1 MIKYVGNFNAKDQ
14 KIGIVVA
21 KFNDLVTKKLLDG
34 AVQTLIQNGVNE
46 QDIKVYWVPGA
57 FEIPRITRKLS
68 ESGEVGGVIALG
80 AVVRGE
86 TSHYDYV
93 CAEVSSGIAGVTLNG
108 EVPVMFGILTTD
120 NMDQALNRAGGKA
133 GNKGSE
139 CATGLLEMISLEGD
153 VRNN

>member
-1 MIKYVGNFNAKDQ
+1 MIENIGNFDGNNK

-34 AVQTLIQNGVNE
+34 AIQTLVQNGVSDDN
-46 QDIKVYWVPGA
+46 IAVYWVPGA

-68 ESGEVGGVIALG
+68 ETGDLDGIIALG

-93 CAEVSSGIAGVTLNG
+93 CAQVSNGIAEVTLDGNI
-108 EVPVMFGILTTD
+108 PVMFGILTTD

-139 CATGLLEMISLEGD
+139 CANGVLEMINLEETIQ
-153 VRNN
+153 NN